1 MAKSS
6 NRGTYDVF
14 FEVDGD
20 KIGFNLASSETGAV
34 GYGTGLAPAIAPRV
48 DNQAFTFSSVPPE
61 IKVPITFENWS
72 GGVGYPVAD
81 TNQPLVYN
89 YGIRVDG
96 STPGIL
102 SRVPTRQYYFPSTY
116 PTTDFGL
123 QEWVPP
129 GFGRVKHTSQGTFL
143 LAGDIYKWNSAGNN
157 WDLSYTT
164 ATGGTALRKDD
175 LPLDIIEFNG
185 YVFITLV
192 DFWGVTNTARTSTNY
207 VYTNDGGATWTLAS
221 GAGIAQRDF
230 LYFAI
235 KGQTSGNP
243 ILYGINAD
251 GELRNNAT
259 GIAVWSAAVQVGET
273 TETITG
279 LLEHNDT
286 IYVFKTNGIYKLNS
300 AGTGT
305 EDVWIGAKEV
315 DNLTN
320 GNSPVLYRDGNI
332 YCTYD
337 GYLVQFNPATNSLAQ
352 IFPVQANDF
361 YSGQINS
368 ITTDGEWLYIAFEVD
383 WSYGETYI
391 SGDYTYNSN
400 YYAHIL
406 KGDPNIGGFH
416 PIGVNSYGN
425 TRNLSV
431 TPIGSTHGEN
441 QQLHVIQTVNRVTT
455 ASPLSYGWGNIWDS
469 YLTLPRPGED
479 FSTDTNISDNAIGY
493 TSYVWGPWVD
503 LNAVNIDKY
512 IASVQTIVDNASWS
526 SWWSL
531 YWQFDFGVYDRVLGA
546 YGGGQQ
552 WVNLNTGSPY
562 TDFYAALTEP
572 VMIEPNDGNIMEGA
586 SLERWRSVR
595 YVLEGFNES
604 ATSANAS
611 QPRSIAM
618 EAAVLPQ
625 RVRTWSMQVE
635 VSDGLE
641 LRGGGKQ
648 RDGYIRQRNFLFD
661 SPAKQMTYYDRD
673 GQNYVV
679 KIQDIQSV
687 ATRRGEES
695 DYEIFSITLS
705 ELVPNTI
712 TTPLF
717 YWGNGS
723 WNRGQRYNV

>member
-1 MAKSS
+1 MSKAST
-6 NRGTYDVF
+6 RGTYDVF

-20 KIGFNLASSETGAV
+20 KIGYNLHSGDGDSV
-34 GYGTGLAPAIAPRV
+34 GYSTGLAPAIAPRV

-61 IKVPITFENWS
+61 IKVPITFEDWS
-72 GGVGYPVAD
+72 LGAGHPVAN
-81 TNQPLVYN
+81 TNQPATYN
-89 YGIRVDG
+89 FGIRVDG
-96 STPGIL
+96 STPGML
-102 SRVPTRQYYFPSTY
+102 SRVPTKSYYYPSTY

-123 QEWVPP
+123 QEWVPT

-143 LAGDIYKWNSAGNN
+143 LAGDIYIWDSGNSN
-157 WDLSYTT
+157 WVLSYTT

-207 VYTNDGGATWTLAS
+207 VYTNDGGVTWTLAS
-221 GAGIAQRDF
+221 AAGITERDF
-230 LYFAI
+230 LYFAV

-243 ILYGINAD
+243 ILYAIDAD
-251 GELRNNAT
+251 GELRTNAT
-259 GIAVWSAAVQVGET
+259 GIAAWSSAYQVGES
-273 TETITG
+273 TETVTG
-279 LLEHNDT
+279 LIEHLDT
-286 IYVFKTNGIYKLNS
+286 LYVFKTNGIYKLNS

-368 ITTDGEWLYIAFEVD
+368 ITTDGEWLYFGFEVD

-391 SGDYTYNSN
+391 EGSHTYNSN

-416 PIGVNSYGN
+416 PIGVSSYGN
-425 TRNLSV
+425 VRNLSV

-441 QQLHVIQTVNRVTT
+441 QQLHIIQTVNRVTT
-455 ASPLSYGWGNIWDS
+455 ASALSYGWGNIWDG

-479 FSTDTNISDNAIGY
+479 FSTDTNISDNQIGY
-493 TSYVWGPWVD
+493 TSYIWGPWVD

-512 IASVQTIVDNASWS
+512 IASVQAIVDNASWG
-526 SWWSL
+526 SWWDL

-552 WVNLNTGSPY
+552 WVDLNTGSPY
-562 TDFYAALTEP
+562 TDFYWTLKEP
-572 VMIEPNDGNIMEGA
+572 ITTRTNDGNIMSGA
-586 SLERWRSVR
+586 TLDRWRSVR
-595 YVLEGFNES
+595 YVLDGRNQS

-618 EAAVLPQ
+618 EAAVLPE
-625 RVRTWSMQVE
+625 RVKLWNLQVV
-635 VSDGLE
+635 VSDDLE

-648 RDGYIRQRNFLFD
+648 RDGAIRQRNFLFD
-661 SPAKQMTYYDRD
+661 SPAKQMTFYDRD
-673 GQNYVV
+673 GQSYVV
-679 KIQDIQSV
+679 KIQDIQSLG
-687 ATRRGEES
+687 TQRGQSS
-695 DYEIFSITLS
+695 DYEIFNITLS
-705 ELVPNTI
+705 ELVPSTI

-717 YWGNGS
+717 SWDTGS
-723 WNRGQRYNV
+723 WNRGQRYTT